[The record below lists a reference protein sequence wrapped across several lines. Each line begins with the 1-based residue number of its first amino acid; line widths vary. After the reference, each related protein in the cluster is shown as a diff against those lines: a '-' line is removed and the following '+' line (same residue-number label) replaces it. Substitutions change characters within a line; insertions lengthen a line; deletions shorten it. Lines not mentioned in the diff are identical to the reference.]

1 MEYFTRNRRFLFL
14 IGGIL
19 LFLLFLSSSGGNH
32 ARAIKKKMGPA
43 DSASSDTEVDGP
55 TKNANFPRLF
65 PLPRL
70 ESAKTLKVGDDVL
83 IFPESLTYKGED
95 LIGQRAKIFMW
106 DDKNEVWAVRLGK
119 NGEVIGAKTSK
130 LWKIRHVSLEE
141 LPESTWAQILDEDT
155 KLIALPQG
163 AEIRIDI
170 NKGLKWAKRP
180 SGGPEIMG
188 NQEM

>member
-1 MEYFTRNRRFLFL
+1 MKRRFLLL
-14 IGGIL
+14 IFQSVTIL
-19 LFLLFLSSSGGNH
+19 
-32 ARAIKKKMGPA
+32 AIKDKMGPA
-43 DSASSDTEVDGP
+43 DSASSNKEIDGSAE
-55 TKNANFPRLF
+55 TANFPRLL

-70 ESAKTLKVGDDVL
+70 ESATTLKVGDDVL

-119 NGEVIGAKTSK
+119 SGEVIGAKTSK
-130 LWKIRHVSLEE
+130 LWKIRHVTLEE
-141 LPESTWAQILDEDT
+141 LPVSTWAQILDEDT

-180 SGGPEIMG
+180 S
-188 NQEM
+188 